1 MDQTLQ
7 KTHIPCN
14 KKSSNLESG
23 QFTSNFMNSTMFL
36 ATLLWSKQPLPAPY
50 RRVLPRQPPGPDSM
64 VFPWASQKGPMLRIH
79 EDYVSKDRL
88 GYIHTLYMYVC
99 IIMYVCTYI
108 YIYHFLCVIIW
119 RIHAGATWSLLGSGS
134 PIWQDFSDYISIQNI
149 DTRTFSIWTYP
160 GQMDIQTPDFYP
172 SCNGPFEGFCGSKFL
187 VSISSQGKSV

>member
-1 MDQTLQ
+1 
-7 KTHIPCN
+7 
-14 KKSSNLESG
+14 
-23 QFTSNFMNSTMFL
+23 MNSTMFL

-108 YIYHFLCVIIW
+108 YIIFCVW
-119 RIHAGATWSLLGSGS
+119 L
-134 PIWQDFSDYISIQNI
+134 
-149 DTRTFSIWTYP
+149 
-160 GQMDIQTPDFYP
+160 
-172 SCNGPFEGFCGSKFL
+172 FEGFMLGLPDPFWGLGAQFGRIFLTISLSKILTQEHL
-187 VSISSQGKSV
+187 VSGHILGKWTSKPQIFTHLVMARLKVFVGPNFSCQFRHKANQCKGKHAIMSWFCHLFPHVTIRLWKV

>member
-1 MDQTLQ
+1 VDQTLQ

-64 VFPWASQKGPMLRIH
+64 EFPWASQKRPMLRIH

-88 GYIHTLYMYVC
+88 GYIHILYMYVC
-99 IIMYVCTYI
+99 IIMCVCIYIYV
-108 YIYHFLCVIIW
+108 YIYHFLCDYLKDSCWGYLIPFGVW
-119 RIHAGATWSLLGSGS
+119 EPNSAGFFWLYLY
-134 PIWQDFSDYISIQNI
+134 PKYWHKNI
-149 DTRTFSIWTYP
+149 
-160 GQMDIQTPDFYP
+160 
-172 SCNGPFEGFCGSKFL
+172 
-187 VSISSQGKSV
+187 